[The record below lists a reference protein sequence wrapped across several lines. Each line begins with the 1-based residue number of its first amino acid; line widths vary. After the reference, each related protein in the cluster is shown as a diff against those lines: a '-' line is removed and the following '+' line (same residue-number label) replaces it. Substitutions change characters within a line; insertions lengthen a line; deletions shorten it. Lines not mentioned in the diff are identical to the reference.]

1 MKIDS
6 FKFHTFH
13 TANDSK
19 HMEEFVMTLIVHRTP
34 FEVFY
39 EDDDVIIE
47 TRDIS
52 RNDYVEYS
60 EYAEDAEDDD
70 DDYDYDEPS
79 DLEIG
84 FNPYMGCYDYDC

>member
-6 FKFHTFH
+6 FKFHTV
-13 TANDSK
+13 NDSK

-52 RNDYVEYS
+52 RNDYVEYF
-60 EYAEDAEDDD
+60 EYAEDAEDDED
-70 DDYDYDEPS
+70 DYDEPS
-79 DLEIG
+79 DLEHG

>member
-1 MKIDS
+1 MKINS
-6 FKFHTFH
+6 FRFH
-13 TANDSK
+13 TADDSK
-19 HMEEFVMTLIVHRTP
+19 HFGEFIMALVAHRTT
-34 FEVFY
+34 FDVFY
-39 EDDDVIIE
+39 EDDDAIVE

-60 EYAEDAEDDD
+60 EYAEDAEDDE

>member
-6 FKFHTFH
+6 FRFNATD
-13 TANDSK
+13 DSK
-19 HMEEFVMTLIVHRTP
+19 HLGEFIMALVAHRTN
-34 FEVFY
+34 FWVYY
-39 EDDDVIIE
+39 EDDDVFID

-52 RNDYVEYS
+52 RSDYVEYS
-60 EYAEDAEDDD
+60 EYVEDAEDDD
-70 DDYDYDEPS
+70 EDDYDYDEPS